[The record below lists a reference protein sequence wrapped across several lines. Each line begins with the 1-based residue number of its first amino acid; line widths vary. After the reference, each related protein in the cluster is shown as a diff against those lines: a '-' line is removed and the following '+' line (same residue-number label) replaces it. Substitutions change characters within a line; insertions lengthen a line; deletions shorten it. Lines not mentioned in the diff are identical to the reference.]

1 MKHIEIR
8 CFTPDGKEFRMNR
21 FPHEHDPEVRK
32 QQVMRAIKMCFD
44 WSTVYPHDKFR
55 VVEV

>member
-8 CFTPDGKEFRMNR
+8 CFSPDGVETRMNR
-21 FPHEHDPEVRK
+21 FPHEHDAERRK
-32 QQVMRAIKMCFD
+32 QQVMRAIKMTYD
-44 WSTVYPHDKFR
+44 WSMVYPHDKFR